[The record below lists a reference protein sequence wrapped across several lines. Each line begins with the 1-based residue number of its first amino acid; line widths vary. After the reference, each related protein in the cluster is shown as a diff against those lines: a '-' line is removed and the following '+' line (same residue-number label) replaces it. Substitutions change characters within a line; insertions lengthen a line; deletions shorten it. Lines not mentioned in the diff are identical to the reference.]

1 MKFNLSDFGKHKC
14 FAPLSLTRPIA
25 CLRMGIHTN
34 LERYKLLLPDAL
46 IGFETETY
54 LSEKYAPLE
63 CDFSINSCVI
73 PNPEFIAAILHLEDN
88 QSLYQNE
95 LLLAKKGNG
104 QNKIVYLGKK
114 LIIIDE
120 RWDLFMMNNEVLEL
134 DFHYLTSQRK
144 SMELSDSN
152 LLIGPSENLF
162 IEEGATIEGCTLNTS
177 TGVIYIGKHA
187 EIMEGSMV
195 RGGLAL
201 CESATIKMGS
211 KIYGATTIGP
221 FCKVG
226 GEINNVI
233 FQSFSNKGHDGFLGN
248 SIIGEWCNLGA
259 DTNTSNLKN
268 NYSNI
273 RTYSYKEAK
282 EVNTGHQFIGLS
294 MGDFSKCAINTMFN
308 TATVV
313 GVSCNIFTGGF
324 PSKHIPSFSWVHHS
338 ETTFNKLEKVFES
351 ANNMMSRRGR
361 SLQDEDKNILKELSI
376 HRP

>member
-1 MKFNLSDFGKHKC
+1 
-14 FAPLSLTRPIA
+14 
-25 CLRMGIHTN
+25 MGIHTN

-120 RWDLFMMNNEVLEL
+120 RWDLFIMNNEVLEL

-248 SIIGEWCNLGA
+248 SIIGEWCNLGD

-273 RTYSYKEAK
+273 RTYSYNEAK

-324 PSKHIPSFSWVHHS
+324 PSKHIPSFS
-338 ETTFNKLEKVFES
+338 
-351 ANNMMSRRGR
+351 
-361 SLQDEDKNILKELSI
+361 
-376 HRP
+376 

>member
-1 MKFNLSDFGKHKC
+1 
-14 FAPLSLTRPIA
+14 
-25 CLRMGIHTN
+25 
-34 LERYKLLLPDAL
+34 
-46 IGFETETY
+46 
-54 LSEKYAPLE
+54 
-63 CDFSINSCVI
+63 
-73 PNPEFIAAILHLEDN
+73 
-88 QSLYQNE
+88 
-95 LLLAKKGNG
+95 
-104 QNKIVYLGKK
+104 
-114 LIIIDE
+114 
-120 RWDLFMMNNEVLEL
+120 MMNNEVLEL